1 MKAGRSPPIYCF
13 LLFDCLN
20 PLAQFDKMYPCTL
33 KNLTPEDQIEILKK
47 PNKFETLRPIS
58 KKTKQNKI
66 WGSEMQKSPQN
77 ETSRPIENA
86 SKISRLRQNFPFV
99 WKAFNLIKD
108 PVASQADVLLA
119 PQKSSLMNDDWG

>member
-1 MKAGRSPPIYCF
+1 
-13 LLFDCLN
+13 
-20 PLAQFDKMYPCTL
+20 
-33 KNLTPEDQIEILKK
+33 
-47 PNKFETLRPIS
+47 
-58 KKTKQNKI
+58 
-66 WGSEMQKSPQN
+66 MQKSPQN